1 MTEPYYFSPNIPQEG
16 FDEAYLNRLE
26 MGPTGLKEMSLLIS
40 GFFQEHLPF
49 DPIPQIE
56 LKGQLDG
63 NWEVDIPQFTDLSQ
77 GLDKEQLHFNW
88 KEGSDFVEEMQQAL
102 AAGGQREPVEEDY
115 IDKGNATEEQLKR
128 IEQLRKDSPLFNEIY
143 ERLAAS
149 GRIYTLEYQAELPPS
164 VGGSFTAYGYYKEGE
179 AGVISF
185 AEDYTDHT
193 IFEEFFHAY
202 QDFYY
207 GGYMNDYGHQGEG
220 DGDRSIREWEAEA
233 KFAVGVMER
242 QKQISQESTEDYL
255 RYVNVVDL
263 EDYFFYLKY
272 PSFNDEGIAF
282 ASYLMYH
289 SKNKSSDFA
298 PIIEDK
304 SLEKYFKYLE
314 NQEKIS
320 AAGSAGTYMGEQ
332 RKLKPEAYNSL
343 LTPSS
348 NE

>member
-1 MTEPYYFSPNIPQEG
+1 
-16 FDEAYLNRLE
+16 
-26 MGPTGLKEMSLLIS
+26 MSLLIS
-40 GFFQEHLPF
+40 GFFQEHMPF

-88 KEGSDFVEEMQQAL
+88 EEGSDFVEEMQQAL
-102 AAGGQREPVEEDY
+102 AAGGQREPEEEDY

-149 GRIYTLEYQAELPPS
+149 GRIYTLEYQAEVPPS
-164 VGGSFTAYGYYKEGE
+164 VGGRFTAYGYYKEGE

-207 GGYMNDYGHQGEG
+207 GGYIDDYGHQGEG

-233 KFAVGVMER
+233 KFAVGVMEL
-242 QKQISQESTEDYL
+242 QKLRAQKDEDKISMEEMYTD
-255 RYVNVVDL
+255 VFDCL
-263 EDYFFYLKY
+263 ETFATYNF
-272 PSFNDEGIAF
+272 SFNKEGKAF
-282 ASYLMYH
+282 AYYLTYH
-289 SKNKSSDFA
+289 SKVDAADFA
-298 PIIEDK
+298 PIIDEDILLLNNK
-304 SLEKYFKYLE
+304 NTLEKYFEYLK
-314 NQEKIS
+314 NLEKLYEYGMVS
-320 AAGSAGTYMGEQ
+320 TNSYKGEQ